1 MKMSK
6 NIGKIKVILF
16 HLLILTSLFSCKDDW
31 LDEKPLASL
40 SSAEVL
46 KTPSGF
52 QNYIAALH
60 NAARE
65 ELTIGD
71 NTYFAINFAGT
82 DIASDA
88 GVEHIGFKNYLTYL
102 TPANGEA
109 ESVWNWAY
117 NAMLLRSNTIIV
129 YGNKPELRSIW
140 ASEEERNAVIAEARF
155 FRAYT
160 YNLLANLFGG
170 VPIVDTIYATPKL
183 DFERSTRKEVL
194 EFARKD
200 LEFAAQWLPDAVTAD
215 KEGRIVKAAAQ
226 HLLTEVY
233 ISLDENQK
241 AVETASAIINSG
253 RYQLMTERFGSQK
266 DNPGDVYSDLFLD
279 GNQNRSSGNLE
290 TLYVWQF
297 QSFTPGGEG
306 NHTLRNWAPFLSKI
320 KDPEGKSMIV
330 TDSLGRGVG
339 RVRGSNYYLYDVWKE
354 DWDNDLRN
362 SRYNMRRTFYYNNPA
377 SSYFGK
383 MVEPKK
389 DLDDTMRNIYPYPR
403 KIEGKPFDNNNT
415 SGRTGKDVIVYR
427 LAETYLLRAEAY
439 LNLNDLSQAAN
450 DINTVRARS
459 NAKPVNPS
467 AVDINYILD
476 ERARELATEESRRRT
491 LIRLGLLVDRVKKYN
506 LLEISRTT
514 IQDRHALFPIP
525 QTAIDANIGK
535 KLDQNPGY

>member
-1 MKMSK
+1 MKMIK
-6 NIGKIKVILF
+6 NIGNIKIILF
-16 HLLILTSLFSCKDDW
+16 QLLVITTLISCEKGK

-40 SSAEVL
+40 SSGEVL

-60 NAARE
+60 VAARE

-71 NTYFAINFAGT
+71 NTYFAVNFAGT

-88 GVEHIGFKNYLTYL
+88 GVEHIGFKNYLTFL
-102 TPANGEA
+102 TPANSEV

-117 NAMLLRSNTIIV
+117 SNMILRANTIIV
-129 YGNKPELRSIW
+129 YGNKPELQSIW
-140 ASEEERNAVIAEARF
+140 ANEEEKNAVIAEARF

-160 YNLLANLFGG
+160 YNLLANLYGG
-170 VPIVDTIYATPKL
+170 VPIVDTIYNTPKL
-183 DFERSTRKEVL
+183 DFERSSRTEVL

-200 LEFAAQWLPDAVTAD
+200 LEFAAQWLPETVSAD

-233 ISLDENQK
+233 ISLNENQK
-241 AVETASAIINSG
+241 AVESASAIINSG
-253 RYQLMTERFGSQK
+253 NYKLMTERFGSQK
-266 DNPGDVYSDLFLD
+266 DNPGDVFSDLFLD
-279 GNQNRSSGNLE
+279 GNQNRSSGNME

-306 NHTLRNWAPFLSKI
+306 NHTLRNWAPFLTKI
-320 KDPEGKSMIV
+320 KDPEGKSMV
-330 TDSLGRGVG
+330 LTDSLGRGVG
-339 RVRGSNYYLYDVWKE
+339 RVRGSNYYLYGVWK
-354 DWDNDLRN
+354 DNWDNDMRN
-362 SRYNMRRTFYYNNPA
+362 SSYNMRREFYYNNPS

-383 MVEPKK
+383 LVEPKT

-403 KIEGKPFDNNNT
+403 KIEGKPADNNNG

-439 LNLNDLSQAAN
+439 LNLGNLSMAAA

-459 NAKPVNPS
+459 NAKAITGSDVTI
-467 AVDINYILD
+467 DYILD
-476 ERARELATEESRRRT
+476 ERARELTAEEPRRRT
-491 LIRLGLLVDRVKKYN
+491 LIRLGLLVERVRKYN

-514 IQDRHALFPIP
+514 IQEKHGLFPIP
-525 QTAIDANIGK
+525 QSAIDANIGK
-535 KLDQNPGY
+535 RLDQNPDY